1 LDKRQIR
8 SAIEAIVNNII
19 LEVNDLHTSFFTRKG
34 IVKAVDGV
42 TFHVREGETLGIVG
56 ESGCGKSVTA
66 LSVLRLLQEPGGRVV
81 AGQILLEGRNLLDLS
96 RKEMRAIRGRVV
108 SMILQDP
115 MTSLNP
121 VYSIGDQIAEAVRL
135 HQKLPKDKIRD
146 EVISALRLVRI
157 PSPEMILG
165 QHPFQLSGGMRQRVV
180 GAIAMSCHPR
190 LLIADEPTTALD
202 ATIQAQ
208 YIALFKEIQQKTNVA
223 IMFITHDF
231 GVVADM
237 CHRVAV
243 MYAGKIVE
251 TASTSAIFKAPR
263 HPYTAAL
270 IESVPRLEQRND
282 RLFSID
288 GQPPSLIDLPRGC
301 RFQPRCTVALPI
313 CQEQEPPTKD
323 IGDNHSVSCWRVE

>member
-1 LDKRQIR
+1 
-8 SAIEAIVNNII
+8 VNNII
-19 LEVNDLHTSFFTRKG
+19 LQVEDLRTSFFTRKG
-34 IVKAVDGV
+34 VVKAVDGV
-42 TFHVREGETLGIVG
+42 SFHVREGETLGIVG

-66 LSVLRLLQEPGGRVV
+66 LSILRLLQEPGGRVV
-81 AGQILLEGRNLLDLS
+81 GGKIMLEGTNLLELS
-96 RKEMRAIRGRVV
+96 INEMRAIRGGVI

-121 VYSIGDQIAEAVRL
+121 VYPIGDQIAEAVRL
-135 HQKLPKDKIRD
+135 HQKLPKDMVEQ
-146 EVISALRLVRI
+146 EVISALRLVKI
-157 PSPEMILG
+157 PSPEMILR

-223 IMFITHDF
+223 IIFITHDF

-251 TASTSAIFKAPR
+251 TASTSAIFKAPK
-263 HPYTAAL
+263 HPYTIAL
-270 IESVPRLEQRND
+270 IESVPRLDLKSD
-282 RLFSID
+282 RLYSID

-301 RFQPRCTVALPI
+301 RFQPRCSAALPV
-313 CQEQEPPTKD
+313 CQEEEPPTRE
-323 IGDNHSVSCWRVE
+323 IGDNHSVSCWRME